1 MNIYIGNI
9 IKFLGLAV
17 LVVSATNTFALNQ
30 WKEGNYYMAGFLVVV
45 DEGEQYVK
53 YRSIRPSKGKKP
65 SEYEEY
71 WLKIEVKTNSNTQT
85 VLPLSSEAIN
95 MPSQGG
101 IIPANEIE
109 LLPEISVDV
118 DKLPLI
124 DTTTPGLLKEEGT
137 VPDLYK
143 EEDSSGFGLP
153 SFNEVETESPTVV
166 DGDVIL
172 WRKEKRY
179 SKGDR
184 ASLNDKLYEARW
196 SNVNHKPGITE
207 AWIISREV
215 GKTYFWEKDHIY
227 PEPDFEVIYDGK
239 VYKNT
244 RWTLGDTPL
253 PLVDANDDKEQPW
266 VFVRDS
272 ALVKG
277 APWVANIKYAWTN
290 EKAST
295 VIYNGFLYQNRWGT
309 IAEIPGNSDAW
320 ILVADPDKKHHW
332 KADHVYPVSG
342 AEVFFEDALYVNTR
356 WTKGDIPGKDLAV
369 WSKLKNTDANWDK
382 NVYYEKGKVVSF
394 NDHLYESLWAAAG
407 QVPGQS
413 EAWSLSADL
422 GHIYAWQ
429 ANHTYPVAG
438 TTIEYKNEYYINA
451 GRSRNDIPDS
461 TDIWVPSASLSNP
474 NGADDPITPNPIT
487 PEPITPEPITPDP
500 GTPEPETP
508 EPETPP
514 IETSQCSQPAWV
526 SATPYVVGDIVT
538 ANCDSPFSGTPCYNK
553 EGLHVFRCIEQE
565 GTEHCD
571 LINPGGSSFN
581 IWEIV
586 KECG

>member
-184 ASLNDKLYEARW
+184 ASLNDKLYDR
-196 SNVNHKPGITE
+196 
-207 AWIISREV
+207 
-215 GKTYFWEKDHIY
+215 
-227 PEPDFEVIYDGK
+227 
-239 VYKNT
+239 
-244 RWTLGDTPL
+244 
-253 PLVDANDDKEQPW
+253 
-266 VFVRDS
+266 
-272 ALVKG
+272 
-277 APWVANIKYAWTN
+277 
-290 EKAST
+290 
-295 VIYNGFLYQNRWGT
+295 
-309 IAEIPGNSDAW
+309 
-320 ILVADPDKKHHW
+320 
-332 KADHVYPVSG
+332 
-342 AEVFFEDALYVNTR
+342 
-356 WTKGDIPGKDLAV
+356 
-369 WSKLKNTDANWDK
+369 
-382 NVYYEKGKVVSF
+382 
-394 NDHLYESLWAAAG
+394 
-407 QVPGQS
+407 
-413 EAWSLSADL
+413 
-422 GHIYAWQ
+422 
-429 ANHTYPVAG
+429 
-438 TTIEYKNEYYINA
+438 
-451 GRSRNDIPDS
+451 
-461 TDIWVPSASLSNP
+461 
-474 NGADDPITPNPIT
+474 
-487 PEPITPEPITPDP
+487 
-500 GTPEPETP
+500 
-508 EPETPP
+508 
-514 IETSQCSQPAWV
+514 
-526 SATPYVVGDIVT
+526 
-538 ANCDSPFSGTPCYNK
+538 
-553 EGLHVFRCIEQE
+553 
-565 GTEHCD
+565 
-571 LINPGGSSFN
+571 
-581 IWEIV
+581 
-586 KECG
+586 